1 MVLKNDLKPL
11 FNAYSVIVLMI
22 ASFSFSLSAHAD
34 VDAIKSVK
42 FQNGNRV
49 ISENSQLFFVFSN
62 GERISLRGNH
72 SSLLPA
78 KQTQTQAR
86 AVIVE
91 DRTTP
96 TTTHRFLVQ
105 EDGHVNSLPVRMD
118 GATEWSHSSLI
129 DNGILYDVVSVNYH
143 APKKSVVVLIRTSDG
158 HRLRMQTNKYIDQS
172 ARAFA
177 FDPKRLGWDLERF
190 EANDGYSNTET
201 NFDRNLF
208 LGYENGRFKRIIQST
223 SATIASG
230 FAGITN
236 KIQFGLEALMDEFQ
250 SNNELEDKLNS
261 RVFGQSHLVK
271 SLVRNSHVINDE
283 NSTRPRVVMITGTS
297 GAGKT
302 FVAQQLAEEV
312 LNDKDFFLEIDGTKY
327 AGGDM
332 REGAVIAHKLL
343 GAEKAYQGSQT
354 GELTE
359 FLRRTKGRGVIVIN
373 EAEKMNPY
381 IFTRLM
387 EYFDKGLITAGDGE
401 EIAGKQVLVVL
412 TSNRG
417 ARQLIPE
424 AAKNW
429 TEAEL
434 ERYVSGITSDEVKRV
449 FTTKQKTGDY
459 TLPEEII
466 NRIDDFLLSSPL
478 TKSVLNKIF
487 RSAIIRENK
496 DLETKYK
503 GLNFQFSDAALD
515 YLATV
520 NTDLHSHGRM
530 MNRRAEGIFKD
541 IKESVAKAL
550 SSKRWNLSQV
560 SAIDVAVHEDSKHRW
575 NFVVNND
582 LYVPVPQPPN
592 PNPLA
597 DPVIRKI
604 VTELDTNL
612 KRRVIGQDAMI
623 DNIHE
628 LIINHLAQGVRY
640 YPTVFMTVGT
650 TGTGKTETGLAI
662 AESVYG
668 STQRA
673 GIMDLGDVSS
683 AYQFALKFEQ
693 GLDGAES
700 EFERYLRS
708 NPEGGVL
715 ILDEVSNMGGQ
726 NRAMKNELFKKFYA
740 IFDRGTWESPVTGKT
755 YDLSKHIIQLTG
767 NDGEHFFA
775 GSSADEDRLEIWK
788 SKNREEI
795 IHEMLIESGIPEA
808 LLGRLASVILT
819 KPLLRAELRP
829 IAEKILKEKI
839 KPLEEQYRGLRIT
852 YAPDVLN
859 SLADSFFTHG
869 RGVRS
874 IRTVVDKRFGS
885 AIQMALFQSGLD
897 LNQMSGVSL
906 ELKIEDNKT
915 QLPYRKSSDPERKVE
930 IVVNL
935 TKTANGEPIFSRKVN
950 LTEYAQEQVLLKQSE
965 AWTTAV
971 HEASHAVANVP
982 EITAEKVAYITIR
995 GGTFGTGSN
1004 KIKYLGYARSKQ
1016 IDGYSSRTH
1025 AMVVGQIA
1033 RIAAGSVGE
1042 MLAGQPM
1049 TGGWA
1054 DDLSK
1059 IRGLARAAL
1068 ISYGFDPRFHGIQI
1082 DAQGNPILSE
1092 KKRRQFE
1099 AALGRLIQEGM
1110 DLAKTTLTTNWDYV
1124 LKVAAELMTK
1134 GEIDGKRFE
1143 DIGQSLKTK
1152 SSKKS
1157 RMCLGYYGG

>member
-1 MVLKNDLKPL
+1 VLLKNELL
-11 FNAYSVIVLMI
+11 SVSKLCVAITITIGLL
-22 ASFSFSLSAHAD
+22 SLSSNTYAD
-34 VDAIKSVK
+34 VNSSKSVK
-42 FQNGNRV
+42 FRNGNR
-49 ISENSQLFFVFSN
+49 ISSQGTQLYFSFAN
-62 GERISLRGNH
+62 GERVDLNGDH
-72 SSLLPA
+72 SYIIEA
-78 KQTQTQAR
+78 KQSRPR
-86 AVIVE
+86 AVIIE
-91 DRTTP
+91 DRNLP
-96 TTTHRFLVQ
+96 SATHRFLVQ
-105 EDGHVNSLPVRMD
+105 EDGHVHSLPVRME

-129 DNGILYDVVSVNYH
+129 DNGILYDVVSIKYNKPNKNTVI
-143 APKKSVVVLIRTSDG
+143 VIRSSDG
-158 HRLRMQTNKYIDQS
+158 HRLRMQTETYLDQS
-172 ARAFA
+172 AESFE
-177 FDPKRLGWDLERF
+177 FMPKRLGWDLERF
-190 EANDGYSNTET
+190 ESNHGYSNNET
-201 NFDRNLF
+201 RFDRNLF
-208 LGYENGRFKRIIQST
+208 LGYSNGKFKRIVEDGS
-223 SATIASG
+223 SSIASG
-230 FAGITN
+230 FANITN

-250 SNNELEDKLNS
+250 SNNGLEEKLNN
-261 RVFGQSHLVK
+261 RVFGQAHLVK

-283 NSTRPRVVMITGTS
+283 NSTRPRIVMITGTS

-302 FVAQQLAEEV
+302 FVAQQLAEET
-312 LNDKDFFLEIDGTKY
+312 LHDKDFFLEIDGTKY

-332 REGAVIAHKLL
+332 KEGAVIAHKLL
-343 GAEKAYQGSQT
+343 GAEKAYQGSQK

-359 FLRRTKGRGVIVIN
+359 FLRKTKGRGVIVIN

-387 EYFDKGLITAGDGE
+387 EYFDKGVITAGDGE
-401 EIAGKQVLVVL
+401 EIEGKQVLVVL

-429 TEAEL
+429 TEAAL
-434 ERYVSGITSDEVKRV
+434 ERYIGGISSEEVKRV

-487 RSAIIRENK
+487 RAAILRENA
-496 DLETKYK
+496 DLEKKYK
-503 GLNFQFSDAALD
+503 GLNFRFSDAALD

-530 MNRRAEGIFKD
+530 MNRRAEAVFKD

-550 SSKRWNLSQV
+550 TSGKWQPSQV
-560 SAIDVAVHEDSKHRW
+560 TSIDISLHEDAQHRW
-575 NFVVNND
+575 FFNVNND
-582 LYVPVPQPPN
+582 LHIQVPQPPN

-597 DPVIRKI
+597 DPTIRKI
-604 VTELDTNL
+604 VTDLNDSL

-623 DNIHE
+623 NNIHE
-628 LIINHLAQGVRY
+628 LIVDHLAQGVRY

-715 ILDEVSNMGGQ
+715 ILDEASNMGGQ

-740 IFDRGTWESPVTGKT
+740 IFDRGSWESPVTGKV

-795 IHEMLIESGIPEA
+795 IHEMLIHAGVPEA

-819 KPLLRAELRP
+819 KPLMRSELRP

-839 KPLEEQYRGLRIT
+839 RPLEEQYRGLKIS
-852 YAPDVLN
+852 YGPEVLN
-859 SLADSFFTHG
+859 SLAESFFTHG

-897 LNQMSGVSL
+897 LNQLKGVNL

-915 QLPYRKSSDPERKVE
+915 SAPYKKTTDPERKVQV
-930 IVVNL
+930 VVNI
-935 TKTANGEPIFSRKVN
+935 TKTEAGQSAPLFSRKVD
-950 LTEYAQEQVLLKQSE
+950 LTEFAQEQVLMKHDE
-965 AWTTAV
+965 ARTTAI
-971 HEASHAVANVP
+971 HEASHAVGNVP
-982 EITAEKVAYITIR
+982 EITGQKVSYITIR
-995 GGTFGTGSN
+995 GGTSGIGEN
-1004 KIKYLGYARSKQ
+1004 KIRYMGYARSKQ
-1016 IDGYSSRTH
+1016 IDGYTSPTH
-1025 AMVVGQIA
+1025 AIVVGQIA
-1033 RIAAGSVGE
+1033 RIAAGAVGE
-1042 MLAGQPM
+1042 TIYGQPM
-1049 TGGWA
+1049 SGGWA

-1059 IRGLARAAL
+1059 IRNLARTAL
-1068 ISYGFDPRFHGIQI
+1068 INFGFDSRFHGIQI
-1082 DAQGNPILSE
+1082 DAQGAPIMSE
-1092 KKRRQFE
+1092 AKRRQFE
-1099 AALGRLIQEGM
+1099 AAMNKLIQEGM
-1110 DLAKTTLTTNWDYV
+1110 DLARSTLTANWDYV
-1124 LKVAAELMTK
+1124 LKVADELMNK
-1134 GEIDGKRFE
+1134 GDIDGDRFE
-1143 DIGQSLKTK
+1143 AIGKNL
-1152 SSKKS
+1152 KKS
-1157 RMCLGYYGG
+1157 NSNKLRMCLGFYGG